1 MRRLV
6 CASAETS
13 ETITYRTLA
22 IAENS
27 SRRIARRGLRA
38 RMCVSSR
45 AETRQMVGSNIEIRP
60 NAVYTLAEVCQ
71 ILRISDATA
80 RRWLKAGKLRAARVG
95 RAYRVLGSQL
105 LDALNQERQERESSR
120 LAS

>member
-1 MRRLV
+1 MRI
-6 CASAETS
+6 SA
-13 ETITYRTLA
+13 
-22 IAENS
+22 
-27 SRRIARRGLRA
+27 RGGTQL
-38 RMCVSSR
+38 
-45 AETRQMVGSNIEIRP
+45 VGSNIEIRP

-105 LDALNQERQERESSR
+105 LDALDQDRFTERERRIS
-120 LAS
+120 

>member
-1 MRRLV
+1 
-6 CASAETS
+6 
-13 ETITYRTLA
+13 
-22 IAENS
+22 
-27 SRRIARRGLRA
+27 
-38 RMCVSSR
+38 
-45 AETRQMVGSNIEIRP
+45 MVGSNIGSNIEIRP

-105 LDALNQERQERESSR
+105 LDALDQDRFSERERRIS
-120 LAS
+120 

>member
-1 MRRLV
+1 
-6 CASAETS
+6 
-13 ETITYRTLA
+13 
-22 IAENS
+22 
-27 SRRIARRGLRA
+27 
-38 RMCVSSR
+38 
-45 AETRQMVGSNIEIRP
+45 MVGSNIEIRP

-71 ILRISDATA
+71 ILRISDATE
-80 RRWLKAGKLRAARVG
+80 RRWLKAGKLRAPRVG

>member
-1 MRRLV
+1 MRVERPM
-6 CASAETS
+6 
-13 ETITYRTLA
+13 I
-22 IAENS
+22 
-27 SRRIARRGLRA
+27 
-38 RMCVSSR
+38 
-45 AETRQMVGSNIEIRP
+45 GSNIEIRP

-105 LDALNQERQERESSR
+105 LDALNPEDRPIREQEARR
-120 LAS
+120 AS

>member
-1 MRRLV
+1 MVDGYLIE
-6 CASAETS
+6 SAYNAALKACL
-13 ETITYRTLA
+13 IHRHG
-22 IAENS
+22 EN
-27 SRRIARRGLRA
+27 R
-38 RMCVSSR
+38 
-45 AETRQMVGSNIEIRP
+45 MVGSNIEIRP

-120 LAS
+120 WAS

>member
-1 MRRLV
+1 M
-6 CASAETS
+6 
-13 ETITYRTLA
+13 IG
-22 IAENS
+22 S
-27 SRRIARRGLRA
+27 SL
-38 RMCVSSR
+38 
-45 AETRQMVGSNIEIRP
+45 EIRP

-105 LDALNQERQERESSR
+105 LEALSLDQMSERR
-120 LAS
+120 AP

>member
-1 MRRLV
+1 
-6 CASAETS
+6 
-13 ETITYRTLA
+13 
-22 IAENS
+22 
-27 SRRIARRGLRA
+27 
-38 RMCVSSR
+38 
-45 AETRQMVGSNIEIRP
+45 MVGSNIEIRP

-105 LDALNQERQERESSR
+105 LDALNQERQDRESSR
-120 LAS
+120 WAS

>member
-1 MRRLV
+1 VLV
-6 CASAETS
+6 DGYLIESA
-13 ETITYRTLA
+13 RNGTLKA
-22 IAENS
+22 CQFPQF
-27 SRRIARRGLRA
+27 GDG
-38 RMCVSSR
+38 C
-45 AETRQMVGSNIEIRP
+45 MVGSNIEIRP